1 MLKEG
6 INIDTVMK
14 VTGLSEEE
22 IKKLEQNN

>member
-14 VTGLSEEE
+14 VTALSEEE